1 MNSTLKRK
9 AGIYALILQLV
20 IATFP
25 PTALAA
31 LVQTP
36 DAMAA
41 EERSASLQQF
51 NEALARED
59 VQQQLLQLGIDP
71 GAARQR
77 IAALTDAEIARL
89 QNHLDTLPA
98 GAGVLEVIGVV
109 FVVLLILEL
118 VGVTN
123 IFSKF

>member
-1 MNSTLKRK
+1 MNSYLTRK
-9 AGIYALILQLV
+9 AGIYVLIFQLV

-25 PTALAA
+25 QTALAG
-31 LVQTP
+31 LIQTP
-36 DAMAA
+36 DAIAA
-41 EERSASLQQF
+41 EERSVSRQQL
-51 NEALARED
+51 NEALARDD
-59 VQQQLLQLGIDP
+59 VQQQLLQLGIEP

-89 QNHLDTLPA
+89 QNRLDTLPA

>member
-1 MNSTLKRK
+1 MNNCSTRK
-9 AGIYALILQLV
+9 VGIYALIFQLL

-25 PTALAA
+25 PGALAG
-31 LVQTP
+31 LIQTA
-36 DAMAA
+36 DAIAA
-41 EERSASLQQF
+41 EQRGAARQQL
-51 NEALARED
+51 NETLARED
-59 VQQQLLQLGIDP
+59 VQQQLVQLGIEPD
-71 GAARQR
+71 AAERR
-77 IAALTDAEIARL
+77 IAALTDTEIAQL
-89 QNHLDTLPA
+89 QPHLDALPA

>member
-1 MNSTLKRK
+1 MNSTVTRK

-77 IAALTDAEIARL
+77 IAALTDAEITRL

>member
-1 MNSTLKRK
+1 MNTNLTRK
-9 AGIYALILQLV
+9 AGLYALILQFA

-25 PTALAA
+25 PAALAG
-31 LVQTP
+31 LIQTP
-36 DAMAA
+36 DAIAAA
-41 EERSASLQQF
+41 EHTLSRHQL

-59 VQQQLLQLGIDP
+59 VQQQLVALGIEP
-71 GAARQR
+71 GAAVER
-77 IAALTDAEIARL
+77 IAALTDAEITQLHQRIE
-89 QNHLDTLPA
+89 TLPA

>member
-1 MNSTLKRK
+1 MNNRSATKI
-9 AGIYALILQLV
+9 GIYALILQLL

-25 PTALAA
+25 PTALAG
-31 LVQTP
+31 LIQTP
-36 DAMAA
+36 DAIAA
-41 EERSASLQQF
+41 EDRSTTRQQL
-51 NEALARED
+51 NEALDRED
-59 VQQQLLQLGIDP
+59 VQRQLVQLGIEPDT
-71 GAARQR
+71 AQQR
-77 IAALTDAEIARL
+77 IAALTDTEIAQLR
-89 QNHLDTLPA
+89 QHLDALPA